1 MIGMIDATH
10 DPQLASWVE
19 SANREGTDFPI
30 QNLPYATF
38 RHRGEEQSRVGIA
51 IGDMLLDAGEALGF
65 PAFAQ
70 ILAMPRATRTELRRR
85 ASAFLAKYT
94 PGADRDLVQIASV
107 DLLLPCEIPD
117 YTDFYASLDHAI
129 NVGRLFRPD
138 NPLLPNYKW
147 LPVAYHGRAS
157 SVVVSGTPVGRL
169 SGQIVASPSGPPV
182 YAPCRMMDYEVE
194 LGVFL
199 GPGNAM
205 GDPIPIA
212 KAEDHLAGVCLLN
225 DWSARD
231 IQAWEGQPLG
241 PFLAKNFATSI
252 SPFVVTLNALEPFRA
267 PGPPRG
273 ESDPRPL
280 PHLAPVGQTAF
291 RITLEAWLRTR
302 SMREPVR
309 ISQGDFSA
317 MYWTLA
323 QMIAHHTSNGCPL
336 RAGDLI
342 GSGTVSGPHRENR
355 GCLLEITSRGAD
367 PFRLASGEQR
377 SFLEDGD
384 EVILRGYCEARGFRR
399 IGLGE
404 CRGVI
409 QAAGAAKS

>member
-1 MIGMIDATH
+1 MINATH
-10 DPQLASWVE
+10 DPGLMSWVE
-19 SANREGTDFPI
+19 SANREGADFPI

-38 RHRGEEQSRVGIA
+38 RRRGEDQPRVGIA
-51 IGDMLLDAGEALGF
+51 IGDMLLDAGAALDF
-65 PAFAQ
+65 PAFDR
-70 ILAMPRATRTELRRR
+70 ILAMPRAARTELRRR
-85 ASAFLAKYT
+85 ASAYLAKYT
-94 PGADRDLVQIASV
+94 PGANRNLIPLASV
-107 DLLLPCEIPD
+107 DLLLPCVIPD

-157 SVVVSGTPVGRL
+157 SVVVSGTPVRRP

-182 YAPCRMMDYEVE
+182 YAPCRMLDYEVE
-194 LGVFL
+194 LGAFL

-212 KAEDHLAGVCLLN
+212 AAEDHLAGVCLLN

-252 SPFVVTLNALEPFRA
+252 SPFVVTLDALEPFRA
-267 PGPPRG
+267 PGPSRG
-273 ESDPRPL
+273 DSDPGPL

-291 RITLEAWLRTR
+291 RITLEIWLRTP
-302 SMREPVR
+302 SMKEPVR
-309 ISQGDFSA
+309 ISQGDFSS

-367 PFRLASGEQR
+367 PVRLPSGEQR

-384 EVILRGYCEARGFRR
+384 EAILRGYCEAAAFRR

-404 CRGVI
+404 CCGVI
-409 QAAGAAKS
+409 QPAVAPKS